1 MQDKLSNTYAQLLMK
16 KDGVDSYVDGLLSSE
31 SKRLRRKGEKLLA
44 KYTEK
49 GLAEVKFESAAQE
62 LKNLERLQLRVV
74 QGVTSAVEGVAGQ
87 AQQKAEQYAQQ
98 TQNFGHKISQSVQQV
113 AEGVDQATSSK
124 VDQVSQRVDDL
135 VSKVSQLQGEKDDSL
150 IQKSLSTD
158 SNIDAVQ
165 QGMASLRALNVLAS
179 RAGTTAKEFA
189 KNFDLNNETIAL
201 AKKIVSSKIS
211 EQRRNEFV
219 GRRISSIESG
229 DDDNVENGEE
239 EEKVIKW

>member
-1 MQDKLSNTYAQLLMK
+1 M
-16 KDGVDSYVDGLLSSE
+16 E
-31 SKRLRRKGEKLLA
+31 

-113 AEGVDQATSSK
+113 AEGVDQVTSSK
-124 VDQVSQRVDDL
+124 VDQVSQKVDDL
-135 VSKVSQLQGEKDDSL
+135 VRRVSQLQGEKDDSL

-165 QGMASLRALNVLAS
+165 QGEASLRALNVLAS
-179 RAGTTAKEFA
+179 KAGTTAKEFA

-201 AKKIVSSKIS
+201 AKKLYH
-211 EQRRNEFV
+211 QRYQNSAEMNLL
-219 GRRISSIESG
+219 G
-229 DDDNVENGEE
+229 DELAALNPGMMTM
-239 EEKVIKW
+239 